1 MGFNGRKFLIEI
13 HTYTI
18 SDCTFSFIGKTKF
31 FIGKNPIFFLIPKE
45 LFGF

>member
-1 MGFNGRKFLIEI
+1 MGFNGREFLVEI

-18 SDCTFSFIGKTKF
+18 GDGAFGFIGKTKF